1 MNYLPSPTTD
11 VDNPTPVLR
20 EIHRLARGYSRVF
33 AQARFAER
41 LSRPNPVRRVGFDM
55 RLDVV
60 ESVEAVDGVRL
71 ITLARPDRSALPAW
85 SPGAHIDVFT
95 STDRQR
101 HYSLTG
107 DPADTTTYRIAV
119 RRIPGGLGSAEMHL
133 LRAGDQLR
141 IRGPRNAF
149 NFAATTRCLFVAGGI
164 GITPI
169 LPMVREAH
177 ARGLDWRLVYTG
189 RSRATMPFLD
199 ELLALDGDR
208 VRVHTDDVD
217 GPPDI
222 ADVLGIGIGSDRE
235 AGPIYLCG
243 PSSML
248 AAARQLVMER
258 APRRELHSERFSPP
272 PVVDGEPF
280 RIDFASGGSV
290 DVASDES
297 ALAAIRRVR
306 PDVRYSCQQG
316 FCGACRVRV
325 LAGAVEHHDR
335 VLIGDERDDS
345 MMICVSRAADDH
357 VVVDL

>member
-119 RRIPGGLGSAEMHL
+119 RRIPGGLGSAEMHV
-133 LRAGDQLR
+133 LRSGDQLR

>member
-1 MNYLPSPTTD
+1 
-11 VDNPTPVLR
+11 
-20 EIHRLARGYSRVF
+20 
-33 AQARFAER
+33 
-41 LSRPNPVRRVGFDM
+41 
-55 RLDVV
+55 
-60 ESVEAVDGVRL
+60 
-71 ITLARPDRSALPAW
+71 
-85 SPGAHIDVFT
+85 
-95 STDRQR
+95 
-101 HYSLTG
+101 
-107 DPADTTTYRIAV
+107 
-119 RRIPGGLGSAEMHL
+119 
-133 LRAGDQLR
+133 
-141 IRGPRNAF
+141 
-149 NFAATTRCLFVAGGI
+149 
-164 GITPI
+164 
-169 LPMVREAH
+169 MVREAH

-222 ADVLGIGIGSDRE
+222 ADILGIGSDRE

-248 AAARQLVMER
+248 DAARRLVMER

-345 MMICVSRAADDH
+345 MMICVSRAAGDH

>member
-119 RRIPGGLGSAEMHL
+119 RRIPDGLGSAEMHV

-149 NFAATTRCLFVAGGI
+149 NFAATTHCLFVAGGI

-199 ELLALDGDR
+199 EVLALDGDR

-217 GPPDI
+217 GTPDI
-222 ADVLGIGIGSDRE
+222 ADILGIGIGSDRE

-248 AAARQLVMER
+248 AAARRLVMER

-345 MMICVSRAADDH
+345 MMICVSRAAGDH

>member
-1 MNYLPSPTTD
+1 
-11 VDNPTPVLR
+11 
-20 EIHRLARGYSRVF
+20 
-33 AQARFAER
+33 
-41 LSRPNPVRRVGFDM
+41 
-55 RLDVV
+55 
-60 ESVEAVDGVRL
+60 
-71 ITLARPDRSALPAW
+71 
-85 SPGAHIDVFT
+85 
-95 STDRQR
+95 
-101 HYSLTG
+101 
-107 DPADTTTYRIAV
+107 
-119 RRIPGGLGSAEMHL
+119 
-133 LRAGDQLR
+133 
-141 IRGPRNAF
+141 
-149 NFAATTRCLFVAGGI
+149 
-164 GITPI
+164 
-169 LPMVREAH
+169 
-177 ARGLDWRLVYTG
+177 
-189 RSRATMPFLD
+189 MPFLD